1 MRIKI
6 KRRANDRRHV
16 RVVLLMVL
24 LVAIVAWGY
33 LGRYR
38 PKVAEPVATAVE
50 NRTEIYKG
58 THIHVRTGVPYAYS
72 KSLTADE
79 LALDLYIPEG
89 ARKLP
94 ILIYLHGGGWL
105 GGNKNG
111 IGPKS
116 LSFAASGMIVASVN
130 YRLRPLAA
138 APNSAS
144 DIAAAIAYIRKNADE
159 IGGDGDR
166 LVLMGHSSGAHLA
179 ALTLCDARYLTP
191 YPGAAAAVR
200 GLVLLDGS
208 AYHVPRMMESMR
220 GWLFTEP
227 FGTDSAM
234 WKEVSP
240 YHFAINRAGLP
251 PMLLVHANEDA
262 LRQQAAN
269 DLAEASARG
278 GGKSVLLSA
287 PTKTHYTVDIDLGNP
302 ADPLTMQVMKFIR
315 EVVGQ

>member
-1 MRIKI
+1 M
-6 KRRANDRRHV
+6 
-16 RVVLLMVL
+16 L
-24 LVAIVAWGY
+24 LVAVVAWGY
-33 LGRYR
+33 LGRSR
-38 PKVAEPVATAVE
+38 PKVAEPVAPAVQ

-58 THIHVRTGVPYAYS
+58 TPIHVRTGVPYAYS

-79 LALDLYIPEG
+79 LALDLYIPDG
-89 ARKLP
+89 AKKLP

-116 LSFAASGMIVASVN
+116 LSLAASGMIVASVN
-130 YRLRPLAA
+130 YRLRPVKT

-144 DIAAAIAYIRKNADE
+144 DIAAAVAYLRKHADE

-166 LVLMGHSSGAHLA
+166 LVLVGHSSGAHLA
-179 ALTLCDARYLTP
+179 ALTLCDARYLAP
-191 YPGAAAAVR
+191 YPGAAAAIR

-227 FGTDSAM
+227 FGTDGVM

-251 PMLLVHANEDA
+251 PMLLVHADDDA

-269 DLAEASARG
+269 ALAEASARG

-302 ADPLTMQVMKFIR
+302 ADPLTIAVMKFIR